1 MNFSELPGDGMQHR
15 KILIVDDEP
24 IARDNLDHILKK
36 DGYTTLLAEDGQQA
50 IDILRQEEVDL
61 VLTDLRMKGRDGMAV
76 LADTKK
82 LWPATEVVVITGYA
96 SVDTAVEAMRQG
108 AYHYIA
114 KPFKIDELR
123 LIVEKALEKTILRQE
138 VYSLRQKVYDRTG
151 ATRIIGQSPKMQTLR
166 ETITQ
171 VAQLDCNVL
180 IQGETGTGKEL
191 VAKTI
196 HELSPRAEKRFMA
209 FNCGAFTEELITSE
223 LFGHERGAFTGAD
236 KVKKGLLELAQGGTV
251 FFDEVGELPLPMQ
264 VKLLRVLQERTLIR
278 VGGSEEIPIDIRVLA
293 ATNKDLKREA
303 EEGAF
308 RTDLFYR
315 LDVLTINVPSL
326 VERREDIPLLA
337 NHFLAKHTR
346 PGRVAPHVSPE
357 AARRLMIYE
366 YPGNIRE
373 LENIVQRILIHCD
386 GEIVEPHH
394 LVDDLREIAAVAVRD
409 PRQHW
414 PSLNEHEKQYILEV
428 LDEVEGNKSLAAKIL
443 GIDRVSLW
451 RKIKRYGLEHPDT

>member
-1 MNFSELPGDGMQHR
+1 MKPQ

-24 IARDNLDHILKK
+24 IARDNLDHILQK
-36 DGYTTLLAEDGQQA
+36 DGYLTLLAEDGQQA
-50 IDILRQEEVDL
+50 IDILKQEEVDL

-76 LADTKK
+76 LAEAKI
-82 LWPATEVVVITGYA
+82 LWPSTEVIVITGYA
-96 SVDTAVEAMRQG
+96 SVDTAVAAMRQG
-108 AYHYIA
+108 AYHYIS

-123 LIVEKALEKTILRQE
+123 VIVEKALEKTLLRKEVHHLRQ
-138 VYSLRQKVYDRTG
+138 RVYDQTG
-151 ATRIIGQSPKMQTLR
+151 TSRIIGQSPKIHTLR
-166 ETITQ
+166 ETINQ

-191 VAKTI
+191 VARTL
-196 HELSPRAEKRFMA
+196 HELSPRADKRFMA

-236 KVKKGLLELAQGGTV
+236 KIKKGLLEMADGGTV
-251 FFDEVGELPLPMQ
+251 FFDEVGELPLSMQ
-264 VKLLRVLQERTLIR
+264 VKLLRVLQERTLLR
-278 VGGSEEIPIDIRVLA
+278 VGGTEEISVDIRILA

-315 LDVLTINVPSL
+315 LDVLTITVPSL
-326 VERREDIPLLA
+326 SERREDIPLLA

-346 PGRVAPHVSPE
+346 PGRIAPRLSTE
-357 AARRLMIYE
+357 AAQRLMLYE

-373 LENIVQRILIHCD
+373 LENIVQRILIHCG
-386 GEIVEPHH
+386 GEVVEPQH
-394 LVDDLREIAAVAVRD
+394 LVADLGDSAAVVVRD
-409 PRQHW
+409 NRQNW

-428 LDEVEGNKSLAAKIL
+428 LDEVEGNKSSAAKIL

-451 RKIKRYGLEHPDT
+451 RKIKRYGLENPDA